1 MIDEIIKSIKILRAS
16 RDYNIIANGMDS
28 LIPILDGMINEDKR
42 RDDRIR
48 ELEQN
53 NLEQNKMIMKLLG
66 KKFSMEPDRVLDLD

>member
-28 LIPILDGMINEDKR
+28 LIPILEGMSNEDKR